1 MSKTLN
7 IVIMLVMAA
16 FAIREGYDI
25 VQHGANAVNVIFL
38 LIFSAFA
45 VRRFLLLSKYA

>member
-7 IVIMLVMAA
+7 IIIMLLMAA
-16 FAIREGYDI
+16 LAAREGYDI
-25 VQHGANAVNVIFL
+25 VRHGANAVNVIFL

-45 VRRFLLLSKYA
+45 VRRFLLISKYA